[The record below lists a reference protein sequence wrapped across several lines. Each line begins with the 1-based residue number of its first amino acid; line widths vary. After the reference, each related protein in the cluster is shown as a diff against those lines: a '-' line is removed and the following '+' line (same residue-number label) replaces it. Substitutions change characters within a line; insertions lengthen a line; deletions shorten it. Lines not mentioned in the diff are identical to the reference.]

1 MSVGYNRMLEEER
14 HMRRLSPLQ
23 RAYWMGYRR
32 AKAQMRRDFDAMARR
47 LDDEL
52 AGLDD
57 RMRVAHQQTA
67 QRIDDEIAELADEML
82 SMGNEFR
89 RWQAVE
95 KAIATER
102 DPNELLN

>member
-1 MSVGYNRMLEEER
+1 MSKTP
-14 HMRRLSPLQ
+14 LSPLQ

-32 AKAQMRRDFDAMARR
+32 AKAQMRRELDEMGRR
-47 LDDEL
+47 WDHDLAEL
-52 AGLDD
+52 EDG
-57 RMRVAHQQTA
+57 MRAAHEQTA
-67 QRIDDEIAELADEML
+67 RSIDDEIAELADEML

-89 RWQAVE
+89 RWQAIE